1 MADISSYLAAIMAAV
16 YGEDV
21 RGSIHDAI
29 DIINKVGEV
38 VLNTG
43 TAVTGP
49 TSSSTGFYDGSF
61 YINTNTMELWKCIGT
76 DAWQS
81 QGVLKGGDGAD
92 GNGIV
97 SIVKTATVGLVD
109 TYTITFDDGST
120 ETYQITNGQNGS
132 KWYKGTAISGT
143 GTSITGF
150 PGNMNDFY
158 LNSTDGYVYICT
170 KTGGSLPP
178 NAAEWDYVMTLTGG
192 GGGSITVIDNLI
204 STSSTDALSANQGR
218 VLNTN
223 KIDNPST
230 KSEGQVLTYNA
241 TDDEWEARNATGG
254 MLPYLY
260 IDSEAGATVTVNQPD
275 GTVITPTAA
284 GSGHWEC
291 ELTGGYGTY
300 VIHSVLTG
308 QGDATKSLPVDTV
321 MEYHV
326 TDTHYDHT
334 VSFVAPSDSTVRI
347 EGGTEI
353 YTLTGTGST
362 QTQAVHTASTSFTV
376 TATMDGN
383 GKPYTFTTPS
393 TTGQTTTI
401 PSGTFDFGTIN
412 VSVAAD
418 FVTAGSTITCAKTG
432 ISTISKTAA
441 STLTFRVPDIG
452 EYTISGS
459 ISGTP
464 YSTTATIT
472 SLNTPESATLQTTVT
487 VNVTLYGAVEDTI
500 TFTDASGVT
509 RTEVFASGQSNK
521 TVNIAIM
528 PSGSNITFTS
538 AVAKDPDNLS
548 NYYSRAY
555 NITTATT
562 NVYVMPNGVKLYW
575 YGYVGSNVEDISA
588 ANGWTWTSV
597 TFVTGTR
604 NKQNISFAT
613 TSYSATTPNQV
624 AGISTKNTVSTPTTM
639 HVIYDGTT
647 AGASTFSDAYGLL
660 LSFTAKNSTNI
671 ATMER
676 ISTNNLVHATAT
688 SSANEYVAFDAQVG
702 MSGTLHAFW
711 YE

>member
-81 QGVLKGGDGAD
+81 QGILKGADGAD

-109 TYTITFDDGST
+109 TYTITFDDGTT

-150 PGNMNDFY
+150 PGTKDDYY
-158 LNSTDGYVYICT
+158 LNSVDGYVYVCT
-170 KTGGSLPP
+170 KTGGAMVPD
-178 NAAEWDYVMTLTGG
+178 AAEWDYVMTLSGG
-192 GGGSITVIDNLI
+192 PGGSITVVDNLI

-218 VLNTN
+218 VLNTS

-230 KSEGQVLTYNA
+230 KSDGQVLTYNG
-241 TDDEWEARNATGG
+241 TSQEWEAQNPSGGG

-260 IDSEAGATVTVNQPD
+260 IDSEAGSTVTVNQPD
-275 GTVITPTAA
+275 GTTITPTAA

-300 VIHSVLTG
+300 VIHSVLAG
-308 QGDATKSLPVDTV
+308 QGDATQSLVVDTV

-334 VSFVAPSDSTVRI
+334 ISFVAPSGSTVRI

-362 QTQAVHTASTSFTV
+362 QTQVVHSASTSFTV

-393 TTGQTTTI
+393 TTGQTTII

-418 FVTAGSTITCAKTG
+418 FVTAGSTITCVNGGT
-432 ISTISKTAA
+432 SCTPKTAA
-441 STLTFRVPDIG
+441 STLVFRVPTTG
-452 EYTISGS
+452 TWTISGS
-459 ISGTP
+459 VGGQTYSKDVTVTALDTP
-464 YSTTATIT
+464 VSVA
-472 SLNTPESATLQTTVT
+472 LQTTVT
-487 VNVTLYGAVEDTI
+487 VTVTLHGAVGAVI
-500 TFTDASGVT
+500 TYTDANGAQTQTLGADGTKANVSIAIPENPSIVFTDT
-509 RTEVFASGQSNK
+509 T
-521 TVNIAIM
+521 
-528 PSGSNITFTS
+528 
-538 AVAKDPDNLS
+538 VAKDPDNLS
-548 NYYSRAY
+548 NNYTKSVT
-555 NITTATT
+555 ITESTT
-562 NVYVMPNGVKLYW
+562 DVYVMPDNAIYW
-575 YGYVGSNVEDISA
+575 YGNRGSEFEECST
-588 ANGWTWTSV
+588 ANGWSGAYVSPTYNTNYVNVQAASGYCGIANNTLLTNKTAHFILKSYGAAWYGWGTAKNLATNLGNQSTGNGTVVDDANTS
-597 TFVTGTR
+597 
-604 NKQNISFAT
+604 IHHAT
-613 TSYSATTPNQV
+613 VNMAN
-624 AGISTKNTVSTPTTM
+624 VSTPSYINIGMTT
-639 HVIYDGTT
+639 VP
-647 AGASTFSDAYGLL
+647 
-660 LSFTAKNSTNI
+660 
-671 ATMER
+671 ATRQADVYAM
-676 ISTNNLVHATAT
+676 
-688 SSANEYVAFDAQVG
+688 
-702 MSGTLHAFW
+702 W